1 MLDDRL
7 RKKRRN
13 DPGDGGSDGLLDLRK
28 PGPNRGFELRIFVE
42 MELLPLRLRL
52 LPRSGE
58 LNRVAVRSLD
68 ASFRKAFLAAARIS
82 LGEFGRHVLGLDQL
96 CCRRRLPR
104 RGLERNRLWRPWRA
118 PRSVFTLRFAGAAH
132 VRCAI
137 EHRLRIGPPILRA
150 RQASGAKRRA
160 LPPRRGLLA
169 CRAPETIKIV
179 GDREGFHP
187 FAP

>member
-52 LPRSGE
+52 LPRSAY

-68 ASFRKAFLAAARIS
+68 ASFRNAFLAAARIS
-82 LGEFGRHVLGLDQL
+82 LGEFGRHVLGRDQL

-150 RQASGAKRRA
+150 RQALGGESGGPARRGA
-160 LPPRRGLLA
+160 AFSLAAPPRRS
-169 CRAPETIKIV
+169 R
-179 GDREGFHP
+179 
-187 FAP
+187 